1 MANTAH
7 LVRRQSS
14 RDLKPQKSVDKL
26 EMKEMRG
33 KLMAESRKR
42 DLSVNYGATNAAF
55 DDSSPGAKHLRP
67 GGNKGPG
74 GGLSSS
80 SSTAADGGT
89 TPPAASA
96 AAIAGSKLGSNEG
109 KGIFKPEAGEDE
121 RENWDSKLTFLLATV
136 GYAVGLGNV
145 WRFPYLAQKNG
156 GGAFLIPY
164 FVMLAIE
171 GIPIFYLELA
181 IGQRLRK
188 GAIGVWNQV
197 SPYLAGIGVSS
208 AVVSFNVALYYNT
221 IIAWCLF
228 YFVQSFQS
236 ELPWS
241 KCPNTYFP
249 NGSYAA
255 EPECTQSSP
264 TQYFW
269 YRETLMISK
278 DINSPEVFNWKIA
291 LALVIAWI
299 LVYMCM
305 IKGIASSG
313 KVVYVTATFPYIVL
327 IIFFFR
333 GITLP
338 GMSDGL
344 KHLFTPKWHTLT
356 DPVVWL
362 EAGTQIFFSLGLAF
376 GGLIAFSSYNPV
388 NNNCYRDAIMVS
400 LTNCFT
406 SMFAGIVVF
415 SIIGFKATMVY
426 EHCLSERN
434 DALIEIFGSPNKIP
448 SHIPATGALIHFGD
462 TNHSLTNMFMPELP
476 ECDLQKELDNSASGT
491 GLAFIIFTEAINQFP
506 GAQFWSVLFFLM
518 LFTLGIDSQ
527 FGTLEGVVT
536 SIVDM
541 KLFPNLRKE
550 ILTGSICLVCCLIS
564 MAFAHGA
571 GSYVFVLF
579 DNFSGNFPLL
589 IIAFFECIGVSYVYG
604 IKRFADD
611 IELMTGSRP
620 GLYWLICWKYL
631 SPLAMLSILVASFI
645 EIAVDGSG
653 YQAWVPSR
661 GATERH
667 EWPTWALFLIAIL
680 ILTSILWIPAVAIC
694 RYLNILI
701 IDDNEKAWFPSA
713 DLKEF
718 HGIVPH
724 EVTVAESLLFC
735 IRPDGSEGLCCPTGG
750 PSEEDEEDV
759 DIT

>member
-14 RDLKPQKSVDKL
+14 RDMCPRQVSIDRL
-26 EMKEMRG
+26 EMKELRG
-33 KLMAESRKR
+33 RLVFENST
-42 DLSVNYGATNAAF
+42 SSNTSYGATNQAF
-55 DDSSPGAKHLRP
+55 EDTSPQTNKP
-67 GGNKGPG
+67 TTNTKPITGNVNKLQNIEEKGV
-74 GGLSSS
+74 
-80 SSTAADGGT
+80 
-89 TPPAASA
+89 
-96 AAIAGSKLGSNEG
+96 
-109 KGIFKPEAGEDE
+109 FKPECGEDE
-121 RENWDSKLTFLLATV
+121 RESWDSKLTFLLATI

-197 SPYLAGIGVSS
+197 SPYLAGIGISS

-241 KCPNTYFP
+241 ECPNKYFE
-249 NGSYAA
+249 NGSYTP
-255 EPECTQSSP
+255 EPECVISGP

-269 YRETLMISK
+269 YRTTLQVSD
-278 DINSPEVFNWKIA
+278 DINTPESFNWKIA
-291 LALVIAWI
+291 LALIVAWI

-333 GITLP
+333 GITLK

-344 KHLFTPKWHTLT
+344 RHLFTPKWHTIL

-400 LTNCFT
+400 LTNCLT

-415 SIIGFKATMVY
+415 SIIGFKATMIY
-426 EHCLSERN
+426 DKCLEQRN
-434 DALIEIFGSPNKIP
+434 YTLRN
-448 SHIPATGALIHFGD
+448 LFGD
-462 TNHSLTNMFMPELP
+462 DSYTKLEELP
-476 ECDLQKELDNSASGT
+476 LEGTLFNITAKGGGFTTLIMPALPVCDLEKELDNTASGT

-550 ILTGSICLVCCLIS
+550 YLTGGICLACCLLS
-564 MAFAHGA
+564 MSFAHGA

-579 DNFSGNFPLL
+579 DMFSGNFPLL
-589 IIAFFECIGVSYVYG
+589 IIAFFECISVSYVYG
-604 IKRFADD
+604 LKRFADD
-611 IELMTGSRP
+611 IELMTGNRP

-645 EIAVDGSG
+645 DIAVEGSG
-653 YQAWVPSR
+653 YPAWVKR
-661 GATERH
+661 DGVTEFH
-667 EWPTWALFLIAIL
+667 EWPVWAIVLVLVL
-680 ILTSILWIPAVAIC
+680 ILASVLWIPVVAIC
-694 RYLNILI
+694 RAYGIVI
-701 IDDNEKAWFPSA
+701 IDDNEKAWFPAA

-724 EVTVAESLLFC
+724 EVSTAETLLFC
-735 IRPDGSEGLCCPTGG
+735 IHADGSEGLCCPTGG
-750 PSEEDEEDV
+750 PREDDDED
-759 DIT
+759 DT

>member
-33 KLMAESRKR
+33 RLMVENRKN
-42 DLSVNYGATNAAF
+42 VTTANYGATNAAF
-55 DDSSPGAKHLRP
+55 EDSSPNMKNKTGN
-67 GGNKGPG
+67 GGE
-74 GGLSSS
+74 S
-80 SSTAADGGT
+80 
-89 TPPAASA
+89 
-96 AAIAGSKLGSNEG
+96 SKLGSNEG
-109 KGIFKPEAGEDE
+109 KAIFRPEAGEDE

-156 GGAFLIPY
+156 GGTSTCLKT
-164 FVMLAIE
+164 
-171 GIPIFYLELA
+171 
-181 IGQRLRK
+181 RK
-188 GAIGVWNQV
+188 
-197 SPYLAGIGVSS
+197 
-208 AVVSFNVALYYNT
+208 
-221 IIAWCLF
+221 
-228 YFVQSFQS
+228 
-236 ELPWS
+236 
-241 KCPNTYFP
+241 
-249 NGSYAA
+249 
-255 EPECTQSSP
+255 
-264 TQYFW
+264 
-269 YRETLMISK
+269 REY
-278 DINSPEVFNWKIA
+278 DI
-291 LALVIAWI
+291 
-299 LVYMCM
+299 
-305 IKGIASSG
+305 
-313 KVVYVTATFPYIVL
+313 VVYVTATFPYIVL

-333 GITLP
+333 GVTLT

-344 KHLFTPKWHTLT
+344 RHLFTPKWWKLT

-400 LTNCFT
+400 FTNCFT

-426 EHCLSERN
+426 EQCLSERN
-434 DALIEIFGSPNKIP
+434 ATLISIFGQIDKIP
-448 SHIPATGALIHFGD
+448 TEIPASGTLLNFTTGNGTLDNLI
-462 TNHSLTNMFMPELP
+462 MPELP
-476 ECDLQKELDNSASGT
+476 ECDLEKELDNSASGT

-550 ILTGSICLVCCLIS
+550 ILTGGICLVCCTIS

-589 IIAFFECIGVSYVYG
+589 IIAFFECIAVSYVYG
-604 IKRFADD
+604 LKRFADD
-611 IELMTGSRP
+611 IELMTGNRP

-631 SPLAMLSILVASFI
+631 SPLAMLSILIASI
-645 EIAVDGSG
+645 VEIMVDGSG
-653 YQAWVPSR
+653 YPAWIASKGV
-661 GATERH
+661 TERQ
-667 EWPTWALFLIAIL
+667 EWPMWSLVLIGVL
-680 ILTSILWIPAVAIC
+680 ILASVLWIPTVAIC
-694 RYLNILI
+694 RLFGILI
-701 IDDNEKAWFPSA
+701 IEDNEKAWFPAA

-724 EVTVAESLLFC
+724 EVTPAETLLFC
-735 IRPDGSEGLCCPTGG
+735 IRSDGSEGLCCPTGG
-750 PSEEDEEDV
+750 PSDDDEDL
-759 DIT
+759 T

>member
-1 MANTAH
+1 
-7 LVRRQSS
+7 
-14 RDLKPQKSVDKL
+14 
-26 EMKEMRG
+26 MKGR
-33 KLMAESRKR
+33 LMSTMMEHNGST
-42 DLSVNYGATNAAF
+42 VNYGATNRAFVEETSPSKEGAA
-55 DDSSPGAKHLRP
+55 
-67 GGNKGPG
+67 
-74 GGLSSS
+74 
-80 SSTAADGGT
+80 GGT
-89 TPPAASA
+89 TER
-96 AAIAGSKLGSNEG
+96 ILEEGSSRKESPDGA
-109 KGIFKPEAGEDE
+109 KVFKPECAEEE
-121 RENWDSKLTFLLATV
+121 RESWDSKLTFLLATI

-164 FVMLAIE
+164 FVMLLIE

-197 SPYLAGIGVSS
+197 SPFLSGIGISS

-241 KCPNTYFP
+241 ECPKVYYN
-249 NGSYAA
+249 NGSYGE
-255 EPECTQSSP
+255 EPECTVSSP

-269 YRETLMISK
+269 YRTTLMVSE
-278 DINSPEVFNWKIA
+278 DINDPEVFNWKIA
-291 LALVIAWI
+291 LALISAWI

-333 GITLP
+333 GITLK
-338 GMSDGL
+338 GAFDGL
-344 KHLFTPKWHTLT
+344 RHLFTPRWHTIL
-356 DPVVWL
+356 DPTVWL

-388 NNNCYRDAIMVS
+388 NNNCYKDAIMVS
-400 LTNCFT
+400 MTNCCT

-415 SIIGFKATMVY
+415 SIIGFKATMTY
-426 EHCLSERN
+426 EKCLDQRN
-434 DALIEIFGSPNKIP
+434 STLTGIFGAKYIEAKLPAEGTQFKIGNTAFTMP
-448 SHIPATGALIHFGD
+448 S
-462 TNHSLTNMFMPELP
+462 LP
-476 ECDLQKELDNSASGT
+476 VCDLQKELDNSASGT

-506 GAQFWSVLFFLM
+506 YAQVWAVLFFLM

-541 KLFPNLRKE
+541 KLFPDLRKE
-550 ILTGSICLVCCLIS
+550 ILTGVICLSCCLLS
-564 MAFAHGA
+564 LGFAHGA
-571 GSYVFVLF
+571 GSYIFVLF
-579 DNFSGNFPLL
+579 DSYSGNFPLL

-604 IKRFADD
+604 LKRFADD
-611 IELMTGSRP
+611 IEMMTGSRP

-631 SPLAMLSILVASFI
+631 SPLAMVSILVASFV
-645 EIAVDGSG
+645 EIATDGAG
-653 YQAWVPSR
+653 YDAWVPSL
-661 GATERH
+661 GTTERRSYPA
-667 EWPTWALFLIAIL
+667 WSILLIIVL
-680 ILTSILWIPAVAIC
+680 ILCSVLWIPGTAIC
-694 RYLNILI
+694 RLFGIVV
-701 IDDNEKAWFPSA
+701 IDDEEKAWFPAA

-718 HGIVPH
+718 HGIMPH
-724 EVTVAESLLFC
+724 EVTPAETLLFC
-735 IRPDGSEGLCCPTGG
+735 IRGDGSEGCCFPTYHNYD
-750 PSEEDEEDV
+750 DEEEAES
-759 DIT
+759 